1 MFDSA
6 LSLLQLPPPGSTV
19 VVAMS
24 GGVDSSLVAV
34 LLAEH
39 GCRVIGATMR
49 VYDGSIQFPE
59 GTGSGCYGPGEE
71 EDEETCRRLCLQLGV
86 DYRVVDLS
94 GVYAREIL
102 GNFKSEY
109 RSGRTPNPCLRCN
122 PLLKFGLLPQ
132 ALRDGGLAFDY
143 YATGHYVRLFAPEAR
158 GALPYLAPATDP
170 KKDQSYFL
178 YRVRSEVLASVR
190 FPLGSMSKTEVRRL
204 ALDRGLESAEKKDSQ
219 DFIAADDYGLVFA
232 DDPPASGDI
241 VDSVGKKLG
250 THHGIVRYTIGQR
263 RGIGLSAGSD
273 PLYVVGLNA
282 QANSVVVGP
291 ESALLAAVLEADDPV
306 WAPGFGTTPFRAFVK
321 IRLASKP
328 APALVTPQADGSVNV
343 DFDEPQR
350 AIAPGQSVVFYV
362 DAPEVGLVIAGGAVI
377 KSRERNARTR

>member
-1 MFDSA
+1 
-6 LSLLQLPPPGSTV
+6 
-19 VVAMS
+19 
-24 GGVDSSLVAV
+24 
-34 LLAEH
+34 
-39 GCRVIGATMR
+39 MR

-71 EDEETCRRLCLQLGV
+71 EDEDSCRRLCSRLGA
-86 DYRVVDLS
+86 DYRVIDLS

-102 GNFKSEY
+102 GYFKTEY

-143 YATGHYVRLFAPEAR
+143 YATGHYVRLFASEVK
-158 GALPYLAPATDP
+158 GSLPYLAPASDP

-178 YRVRSEVLASVR
+178 YRVGSDVLASVR

-204 ALDRGLESAEKKDSQ
+204 ALERGLESAEKKDSQ
-219 DFIAADDYGLVFA
+219 DFIAADDYGPVFA
-232 DDPPASGDI
+232 DDPPTSGDI
-241 VDSVGKKLG
+241 VDVAGKKLG

-282 QANSVVVGP
+282 PANSVVVGP
-291 ESALLAAVLEADDPV
+291 ESALFATRLEADDPV
-306 WAPGFGTTPFRAFVK
+306 WAPGFGTAPFRAFVK

-328 APALVTPQADGSVNV
+328 APALVTPSADGSVGV
-343 DFDEPQR
+343 AFDQPQR
-350 AIAPGQSVVFYV
+350 AIAPGQSAVFYV
-362 DAPEVGLVIAGGAVI
+362 EAPEAGLVIAGGAVI
-377 KSRERNARTR
+377 RSGERNAQPDSPLAPASVYW

>member
-1 MFDSA
+1 
-6 LSLLQLPPPGSTV
+6 
-19 VVAMS
+19 MS

-49 VYDGSIQFPE
+49 VYDGSIRFPE

-71 EDEETCRRLCLQLGV
+71 EDEEACRRLCSQLGA
-86 DYRVVDLS
+86 DYRIVDLS

-109 RSGRTPNPCLRCN
+109 RLGRTPNPCLRCN

-132 ALRDGGLAFDY
+132 TLRDGGLAFDY
-143 YATGHYVRLFAPEAR
+143 YATGHYVRLFASEAE
-158 GALPYLAPATDP
+158 GALPYLAPAADP

-178 YRVRSEVLASVR
+178 YRVRPEVLASVR

-204 ALDRGLESAEKKDSQ
+204 ALERGLESAEKKDSQ
-219 DFIAADDYGLVFA
+219 DFIAADDYGPVFA
-232 DDPPASGDI
+232 DDPPSSGDI
-241 VDSVGKKLG
+241 VDVAGKKLG

-263 RGIGLSAGSD
+263 RGIGLSVGTD

-282 QANSVVVGP
+282 PTNRVVVGP
-291 ESALLAAVLEADDPV
+291 ESALFSTVLAADDPV
-306 WAPGFGTTPFRAFVK
+306 WAPGYGTEPFRALVK
-321 IRLASKP
+321 IRLASRP
-328 APALVTPQADGSVNV
+328 AAALVTPNAEGSVGV
-343 DFDEPQR
+343 DFDQPQR
-350 AIAPGQSVVFYV
+350 AIAPGQSAVFYV
-362 DAPEVGLVIAGGAVI
+362 EVPGAGLVIAGGAVI
-377 KSRERNARTR
+377 KAGERNARSR